1 MMSIKIGFT
10 GGARIVELGTDS
22 DMKLFFDCISYYV
35 PPKYP
40 DKNWSLITDRLYR
53 RYLKLEEL
61 DATVALMKLVE
72 KEFKQLDRE
81 AFDWSKILSGQVK
94 SDLDRAKSTLFE
106 IFGKYFEAFYES
118 IECAIRNYEW
128 FKSDPDYKYQ
138 PVMVIISTIPYC
150 ISYSMIP
157 LSVFDNLQPDEKP
170 IWWTGKIPKT
180 TT

>member
-1 MMSIKIGFT
+1 MSLKNGFIG
-10 GGARIVELGTDS
+10 GGSIFNLGTDS
-22 DMKLFFDCISYYV
+22 DMRLFFDCISYYV
-35 PPKYP
+35 LPKYP
-40 DKNWSLITDRLYR
+40 DQNWSLITDRLYR

-61 DATVALMKLVE
+61 DAAVALMKLVE

-94 SDLDRAKSTLFE
+94 SNLDRSKSTLFE

-150 ISYSMIP
+150 ISYSMIT

>member
-22 DMKLFFDCISYYV
+22 DMQLFFDCILYYV

-40 DKNWSLITDRLYR
+40 NQNWSLITDYLYR

-61 DATVALMKLVE
+61 DAAVALMKLVE

-106 IFGKYFEAFYES
+106 IFGKYFEAFYKCIES
-118 IECAIRNYEW
+118 AIVNYEC
-128 FKSDPDYKYQ
+128 FKSNSNYEYE
-138 PVMVIISTIPYC
+138 PVMVTISTIPYC
-150 ISYSMIP
+150 VSYSQIP